1 MNLSKIVSKEHDL
14 RIRAWYSD
22 NGIAAGAYTKK
33 DSTAYWLL
41 YLTQKPG
48 EDHLTIQLNSD
59 RLKEQNVNV
68 EFTDRDGEKVVGQK
82 IYVLVGYRD
91 DDNGG
96 DTDDPELSKTQS
108 EAVEAMAD
116 SAIDFICNH
125 VEVEDDTVS
134 LDDFED
140 VGIFDSSNF
149 DDEFKS
155 KIEDDKVAIDDIRS
169 YIIRVF
175 DVCAYVATSSSDRE
189 FIDLRIYEKTF

>member
-1 MNLSKIVSKEHDL
+1 MNLSKIVSAEHDL
-14 RIRAWYSD
+14 RIRAWYSE
-22 NGIAAGAYTKK
+22 NGIALGAYTKK
-33 DSTAYWLL
+33 NSTAYWMLDF
-41 YLTQKPG
+41 TQKPG

-59 RLKEQNVNV
+59 RLKDQNVNI
-68 EFTDRDGEKVVGQK
+68 EFLDRTDKVVGQK
-82 IYVLVGYRD
+82 IYVLTGYRD

-96 DTDDPELSKTQS
+96 DTDDPELCKTQA

-116 SAIDFICNH
+116 SVIDFICNH

-140 VGIFDSSNF
+140 VGLFDPSNF

-155 KIEDDKVAIDDIRS
+155 KIEDNRVAIDDIRS
-169 YIIRVF
+169 YIIREF

>member
-1 MNLSKIVSKEHDL
+1 MTSESALGTPNTVSPSVPMLD
-14 RIRAWYSD
+14 
-22 NGIAAGAYTKK
+22 
-33 DSTAYWLL
+33 
-41 YLTQKPG
+41 LTQKPG

-59 RLKEQNVNV
+59 RLKDQNVNV
-68 EFTDRDGEKVVGQK
+68 EFLDRTDKVVGQK
-82 IYVLVGYRD
+82 IYVLTGYRD

-96 DTDDPELSKTQS
+96 DTDDPELCKTQA

-116 SAIDFICNH
+116 SVIDFICNH

-134 LDDFED
+134 LDDFDD
-140 VGIFDSSNF
+140 VGLFDPSNF

-155 KIEDDKVAIDDIRS
+155 KIEDNRVAIDDIRS
-169 YIIRVF
+169 YIIREF

>member
-1 MNLSKIVSKEHDL
+1 
-14 RIRAWYSD
+14 
-22 NGIAAGAYTKK
+22 
-33 DSTAYWLL
+33 
-41 YLTQKPG
+41 
-48 EDHLTIQLNSD
+48 
-59 RLKEQNVNV
+59 
-68 EFTDRDGEKVVGQK
+68 
-82 IYVLVGYRD
+82 
-91 DDNGG
+91 
-96 DTDDPELSKTQS
+96 
-108 EAVEAMAD
+108 MAD